1 VALDPAGV
9 TRRDE
14 GSALRTLRVG
24 VHPDSLV
31 LRSGT
36 DVIVRTPVRP
46 DFRDGNVV
54 DVLKP
59 PGADEVANRLL
70 GVRRLMEP
78 VGVAH
83 LHLRYELPTGEP
95 DDPARVAAFVA
106 AGCEVDALR
115 VLALDASDLPT
126 DVPVLPAMVTLER
139 LEGPDGD
146 VIAGRRWYA
155 AAVLDR
161 YAHGDDV
168 ATWRAWDEEWGA
180 WDRERVSAL
189 ARVGRAEVWLA
200 SRHGMPVATLTL
212 VDDRDGMV
220 VIEDVVTH
228 PAHRRRGIARALL
241 GAALASLRGARS
253 LEQVALA
260 THPGAPAEGLYTGFG
275 FAPVADVHAW
285 LRPAPPTAEPPS
297 SPPSTPPAGGA

>member
-1 VALDPAGV
+1 
-9 TRRDE
+9 
-14 GSALRTLRVG
+14 
-24 VHPDSLV
+24 
-31 LRSGT
+31 
-36 DVIVRTPVRP
+36 
-46 DFRDGNVV
+46 
-54 DVLKP
+54 
-59 PGADEVANRLL
+59 
-70 GVRRLMEP
+70 
-78 VGVAH
+78 
-83 LHLRYELPTGEP
+83 
-95 DDPARVAAFVA
+95 
-106 AGCEVDALR
+106 
-115 VLALDASDLPT
+115 
-126 DVPVLPAMVTLER
+126 
-139 LEGPDGD
+139 
-146 VIAGRRWYA
+146 
-155 AAVLDR
+155 VLDR